1 MRIIKCHAN
10 EHQDDAEVG
19 HSRGHNHPAE
29 LPHITHTDNR
39 ESKGAHMYTVQQ
51 SRLHLGM
58 FVIVAYALAWVT
70 WSFGFVQNDVVHLN
84 DTAFAPYLLAGSF
97 APTIAALIITAMYGG
112 VTAIRDLFHRLLRIR
127 MHWSLY
133 LFIFAAFPAISIAVY
148 VIIGIP
154 NSIPLWQIA
163 VTLLPVAPLNALMGG
178 IIFGY
183 GPLGEEMGWRGFM
196 QERLGQRHQHIW
208 SALIIGVVWAL
219 WHAPL
224 FRFDDFRLGLD
235 LGTFFPLYTLSLV
248 FTSFTMAHLWRWSGG
263 SLFAAI
269 FFHAIINT
277 TTSTLTD
284 STWWNLGTRTN
295 LELYIIILSIFA
307 LTALLAEILHRTY
320 GRLSHE

>member
-1 MRIIKCHAN
+1 L
-10 EHQDDAEVG
+10 
-19 HSRGHNHPAE
+19 S
-29 LPHITHTDNR
+29 T
-39 ESKGAHMYTVQQ
+39 SQQ
-51 SRLHLGM
+51 SILQLLM
-58 FVIVAYALAWVT
+58 FVIVSYAFAWVT
-70 WSFGFVQNDVVHLN
+70 WSFGFIQSDVSQLS

-97 APTIAALIITAMYGG
+97 APTMAALIITAMYGG
-112 VTAIRDLFHRLLRIR
+112 VTAIRDLLHRLLRIR

-133 LFIFAAFPAISIAVY
+133 LFIFTAFPAISITVY
-148 VIIGIP
+148 VIFGIP

-163 VTLLPVAPLNALMGG
+163 VTLLPVAPLNALIGG

-196 QERLGQRHQHIW
+196 QERLGQHYHRFW
-208 SALIIGVVWAL
+208 NALIIGVFWSL

-248 FTSFTMAHLWRWSGG
+248 LMSFTMAHLWRWSGG

-277 TTSTLTD
+277 TTSKLTD
-284 STWWNLGTRTN
+284 STWWDLRTRTN
-295 LELYIIILSIFA
+295 LELYVIVLVIFA
-307 LTALLAEILHRTY
+307 LTALLAETLHRTY
-320 GRLSHE
+320 GRITHE